1 MKYKIIGIILLLFI
15 LGAGTYFLLQSEDIE
30 SKPVANFTQA
40 KIGDTELTLE
50 IADTPEK
57 RELGLSG
64 RKNLPEKT
72 GMLFVFPMPSQPGF
86 WMKDMKFALDF
97 IWLDQNLKV
106 AEIIENISPE
116 TYPEVYIPQEPI
128 QYMLELTAGDA
139 LRYNIEPDMILELNS
154 PLSTKTT
161 E

>member
-1 MKYKIIGIILLLFI
+1 MKYKIVGAILLLFI
-15 LGAGTYFLLQSEDIE
+15 LGTGTYFLQSKKGSD
-30 SKPVANFTQA
+30 KPTAEFVHA
-40 KIGDTELTLE
+40 KIGETELILE

-64 RKNLPEKT
+64 RENLQEKT
-72 GMLFVFPMPSQPGF
+72 GMLFVFPAPDQPGF

-97 IWLDQNLKV
+97 IWLDQDLKV
-106 AEIIENISPE
+106 TEIIENVSPE
-116 TYPEVYIPQEPI
+116 TYPEGYTPVEQI

-139 LRYNIEPDMILELNS
+139 LRYGIEPDMILELNNLES
-154 PLSTKTT
+154 IKAI